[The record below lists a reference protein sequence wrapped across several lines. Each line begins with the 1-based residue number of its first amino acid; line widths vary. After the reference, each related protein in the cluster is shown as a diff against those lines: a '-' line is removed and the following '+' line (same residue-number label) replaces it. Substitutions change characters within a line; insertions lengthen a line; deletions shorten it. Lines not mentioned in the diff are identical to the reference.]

1 MKIGHDMIAC
11 RKAGEDMAEFWGDA
25 EAVARQER
33 LLSRRA
39 LLCSTPFLSSGG
51 RLLGYTDPTLGSWD
65 VAGPLAEADG
75 IIGLL
80 LMTRQDADAIVAG
93 GLGEGWR
100 TDYWDALIGEADD
113 VVEACGRFLASSRLP
128 EGWSANVMQVPGD
141 ADIED
146 MQRLNATCGVAS
158 NPAYVFRGE
167 THPAL
172 SVLVRDGDGRAM
184 AMAWAGLFFHPDG
197 PCAGTVF
204 VGLVSVADEARGLG
218 LGTYVNARVLVES
231 QATMGWSRATEFVAS
246 DNIPSRRMVMACGLT
261 HDDGLVAAIA
271 TRGAGR
277 FTR

>member
-1 MKIGHDMIAC
+1 
-11 RKAGEDMAEFWGDA
+11 MAEFWGDA
-25 EAVARQER
+25 EAVARQKR
-33 LLSRRA
+33 LLARRTV
-39 LLCSTPFLSSGG
+39 LHSNPFLSSGG
-51 RLLGYTDPTLGSWD
+51 RLLAYTDPTLGSWE
-65 VAGPLAEADG
+65 AARPLAQEDG
-75 IIGLL
+75 ILGLL
-80 LMTRQDADAIVAG
+80 LMTRHEADAIVAG
-93 GLGEGWR
+93 GLGDGWQ
-100 TDYWDALIGEADD
+100 TDYWDALIGGAEA
-113 VVEACGRFLASSRLP
+113 VVEASGRVLASSKLQ
-128 EGWSANVMQVPGD
+128 EGWSVDVMQVPGD

-146 MQRLNATCGVAS
+146 MQRLNASCGVAS

-172 SVLVRDGDGRAM
+172 SVLVRDGNGRAM

-231 QATMGWSRATEFVAS
+231 HATMGWSRATEFVAA
-246 DNIPSRRMVMACGLT
+246 DNIPSRRMVLACGLS
-261 HDDGLVAAIA
+261 DAGGLVAAIA

>member
-1 MKIGHDMIAC
+1 
-11 RKAGEDMAEFWGDA
+11 MAEFWGDA
-25 EAVARQER
+25 EAIARQKR
-33 LLSRRA
+33 LLDRRP
-39 LLCSTPFLSSGG
+39 LLRSTPFLSSGG

-65 VAGPLAEADG
+65 VAAPLADEDG
-75 IIGLL
+75 ILGLL
-80 LMTRQDADAIVAG
+80 LMTRPEADAIVAD
-93 GLGEGWR
+93 GLGDGWR
-100 TDYWDALIGEADD
+100 TDYWDALTGGADAVIKASD
-113 VVEACGRFLASSRLP
+113 RVLASSKLP
-128 EGWSANVMQVPGD
+128 DGWAAEAMQVPRD

-146 MQRLNATCGVAS
+146 MQRLNANCGVAS
-158 NPAYVFRGE
+158 NPAHVFRGE

-172 SVLVRDGDGRAM
+172 SVLVRDADGRAM

-231 QATMGWSRATEFVAS
+231 HATMGWSRATEFVAA
-246 DNIPSRRMVMACGLT
+246 DNIPSRRMVLACGLS
-261 HDDGLVAAIA
+261 DADGLVAAIA